1 MDQRLPIDQKASLL
15 MLVLCSVWAMQQ
27 VLLKATTPDF
37 SPTLQLALRSGI
49 GGALVMLFVLLR
61 GQRFDLNNGTLLPGL
76 AAGFLFSF
84 EFFLVSISVQLT
96 SAAHLVVFLYTAPI
110 FAALGLAYFIPNERL
125 KKLQWFGIA
134 LAFVGIAIAFGG
146 GADQKSMSDII
157 LGDLLALLAGASW
170 GATTVVVRATKLSQA
185 PATQTLLYQLIACFV
200 LLLGVAWATGDMR
213 FNPTPLVLGS
223 LFFQAV
229 IVSFISFLVWFWLL
243 KTYLASR
250 LGVFSFLTPLLGVVL
265 SSILLDEQ
273 ISERFIGGA
282 LLVVSGIT
290 LVSAHSFIIQLVQ
303 GSKKEAEG

>member
-1 MDQRLPIDQKASLL
+1 
-15 MLVLCSVWAMQQ
+15 MQQ

-125 KKLQWFGIA
+125 KRLQWVGIA

-170 GATTVVVRATKLSQA
+170 GATTMVVRATKLSQA

>member
-15 MLVLCSVWAMQQ
+15 MLLLCSVWAMQQ
-27 VLLKATTPDF
+27 VLLKATTHDF

-170 GATTVVVRATKLSQA
+170 GATTVVVRATKLSKA

-200 LLLGVAWATGDMR
+200 LLLGAAWITGDMR

>member
-1 MDQRLPIDQKASLL
+1 
-15 MLVLCSVWAMQQ
+15 
-27 VLLKATTPDF
+27 
-37 SPTLQLALRSGI
+37 
-49 GGALVMLFVLLR
+49 
-61 GQRFDLNNGTLLPGL
+61 
-76 AAGFLFSF
+76 
-84 EFFLVSISVQLT
+84 
-96 SAAHLVVFLYTAPI
+96 
-110 FAALGLAYFIPNERL
+110 
-125 KKLQWFGIA
+125 
-134 LAFVGIAIAFGG
+134 
-146 GADQKSMSDII
+146 
-157 LGDLLALLAGASW
+157 
-170 GATTVVVRATKLSQA
+170 
-185 PATQTLLYQLIACFV
+185 
-200 LLLGVAWATGDMR
+200 MR

-303 GSKKEAEG
+303 GSKRDAEG